1 LTRCCD
7 TAGAK
12 GKSIGSIFAMQ
23 VRNGAWQCF
32 NPYPVMFS
40 DFSVLLR
47 RIEPMPRTA
56 TSVKQTKPARR
67 WWGAAV
73 LAGVALSIVA
83 LSARAWTLNI
93 TAAPRRVYLQVGNG
107 VLFGNSAQVNQVSVT
122 VPITAIGSGAAQVMT
137 SNSTQA
143 TSPYDNYA
151 VCSPPQQ
158 VYVGAA
164 YQRSNA
170 NNGPATAVLQVTSPP
185 NLVNATGETI
195 PFSQIRWTVSTVG
208 TVDTTPGVIPAGTFT
223 GGTQALAVVSANR
236 FVENCHTFIYA
247 NQVAPAAGTY
257 NGQVTYTLS
266 AP

>member
-1 LTRCCD
+1 
-7 TAGAK
+7 
-12 GKSIGSIFAMQ
+12 
-23 VRNGAWQCF
+23 
-32 NPYPVMFS
+32 MFS
-40 DFSVLLR
+40 ESFVTLR
-47 RIEPMPRTA
+47 SIESTPRTA
-56 TSVKQTKPARR
+56 LVLRSALRSCP
-67 WWGAAV
+67 WWVAAAV
-73 LAGVALSIVA
+73 VATLLSIVA
-83 LSARAWTLNI
+83 LSAHAWTLTI

-107 VLFGNSAQVNQVSVT
+107 VLYGNSAQINQVSVT
-122 VPITAIGSGAAQVMT
+122 VPATAIGSGVAQVMT

-143 TSPYDNYA
+143 ISPYDNYA

-195 PFSQIRWTVSTVG
+195 PFSQIRWTVSPVP
-208 TVDTTPGVIPAGTFT
+208 TVDTTPGVIPVGTFT
-223 GGTQALAVVSANR
+223 GGTQALAVVNANR
-236 FVENCHTFIYA
+236 FIENCHTFIYA